1 MVIDW
6 PMPTTQK
13 QFQHFY
19 WFADFYRQ
27 QDYHISQSGQTA
39 ELKTSQVGSRL
50 CMVKLFNHLQT
61 QLSDHEIQCFV
72 PPIQRYSY
80 YTTVEKTTFC
90 CPPAS
95 IGSLTWEIESL
106 VCNVQRD
113 KPNPNSLFVPSS
125 VQSQVGDIQPNS
137 PAILVKNF
145 FIDCSGGLSS
155 LKTHLTMCQPVKY
168 MTRINLLL
176 LGLQDYSDC
185 YQLPG
190 NLGPI

>member
-1 MVIDW
+1 MTGPCQLLRSSFNTSIGLLTFTDNKTITYLKVAKELNSRQARW
-6 PMPTTQK
+6 ALV
-13 QFQHFY
+13 
-19 WFADFYRQ
+19 FAWLNFLITYRP
-27 QDYHISQSGQTA
+27 S
-39 ELKTSQVGSRL
+39 SRIMKSNAL
-50 CMVKLFNHLQT
+50 SHLFRGIAITPQWRKPL
-61 QLSDHEIQCFV
+61 
-72 PPIQRYSY
+72 
-80 YTTVEKTTFC
+80 FC

>member
-1 MVIDW
+1 
-6 PMPTTQK
+6 MPTTQK

-19 WFADFYRQ
+19 WFADFYRHQ
-27 QDYHISQSGQTA
+27 EYHISQSGQRA

-50 CMVKLFNHLQT
+50 CMVTVNFLITYRPSSRIMKSNALSHLFRGIAITPQWRKPL
-61 QLSDHEIQCFV
+61 
-72 PPIQRYSY
+72 
-80 YTTVEKTTFC
+80 FC

-113 KPNPNSLFVPSS
+113 KPNPNPLFVPSS

-176 LGLQDYSDC
+176 LGLQDSSDC